1 MKKILVPI
9 DGSERSQKSLDFI
22 KQNFSKD
29 DVEIT
34 LMNVSDISLTNI
46 TNKMLI
52 DKKIEECKK
61 EINIILDK
69 IKNDLQGYK
78 VEKYLT
84 FGDPGNEI
92 ISKSING
99 KFDTIIMT
107 KSTKKNFIDSIGS
120 VTLHVV
126 KKSKCTVIILS
137 EYDK

>member
-137 EYDK
+137 E

>member
-9 DGSERSQKSLDFI
+9 DGSEGSQKSLDFI

-137 EYDK
+137 E